1 MKLLTPLILLT
12 LLSTSQAEPLFN
24 GFDLKG
30 WHVDCPE
37 LDADP
42 TKPTPFIVRGGN
54 LVSLGKPG
62 GHLITDAVYENY
74 RLTAEYRFVGEAGNC
89 GVLIHA
95 STPRALYRMF
105 PQSLEVQM
113 QSGEAG
119 DFWCIEEDITV
130 PNMEARRKGPK
141 ENWGG
146 KEGQE
151 RNIKNL
157 TDDSENPLG
166 EWNTMT
172 IETLGDKVRVW
183 VNGDLVNDGAGCTAS
198 KGQIAVQAEG
208 VEVEFRKLELETI
221 EELSP
226 AENRK

>member
-1 MKLLTPLILLT
+1 MKLLTPLILLA
-12 LLSTSQAEPLFN
+12 LVSTTPAETLFN

-30 WHVDCPE
+30 WHVDCPDQ
-37 LDADP
+37 DADP

-62 GHLITDAVYENY
+62 GHLITDAVHENY
-74 RLTAEYRFVGEAGNC
+74 RLTAEYRFVGKAGNC

-95 STPRALYRMF
+95 STPRALYKMF

-119 DFWCIEEDITV
+119 DFWCIAENITV
-130 PNMEARRKGPK
+130 PKMKERRKGS
-141 ENWGG
+141 EQDWGG

-172 IETLGDKVRVW
+172 IECLGDKVQVW
-183 VNGDLVNDGAGCTAS
+183 VNGDLVNAGEECTAA
-198 KGQIAVQAEG
+198 KGQIALQAEG
-208 VEVEFRKLELETI
+208 VEVEFRKLDLEQI
-221 EELSP
+221 EKLSP
-226 AENRK
+226 AENRE